1 MLLYH
6 RAIQA
11 LLLPQPSRIM
21 NYNKAEFQ
29 RAFGISNQLPESSVP
44 EIAFAGR
51 SNVGKSSLL
60 NKLFNRKSLAR
71 VSSVPGK
78 TITINFYDVDGFKF
92 VDLPGYG
99 YAKISKQEKDRFAEL
114 MEGYFQSGRNIR
126 LVVQLVDMRH
136 KPSADDYGMI
146 SFMQQMDIPF
156 IVVATKADK
165 LKVKE
170 FKRRQE
176 ELKKELDMVDESL
189 IIPFSSQNGQ
199 GLDIVKACI
208 EKALD

>member
-1 MLLYH
+1 
-6 RAIQA
+6 
-11 LLLPQPSRIM
+11 M
-21 NYNKAEFQ
+21 NDNKAEFEKSY
-29 RAFGISNQLPESSVP
+29 GISSQLPPSDIT

-78 TITINFYDVDGFKF
+78 TITINFYDVDGYKF

-99 YAKISKQEKDRFAEL
+99 YAKLSKSERDRFGEL
-114 MEGYFQSGRNIR
+114 MEGYFQSGRNIK

-136 KPSADDYGMI
+136 KPSQDDFGMI
-146 SFMQQMDIPF
+146 DFMKQMNIPF
-156 IVVATKADK
+156 IVVCTKADK

-170 FKRRQE
+170 FKKREQEIKE
-176 ELKKELDMVDESL
+176 ELSMVDSDL
-189 IIPFSSQNGQ
+189 IIPFSSQNGL
-199 GLDIVKACI
+199 GLDKIKMLI
-208 EKALD
+208 EKSLTD

>member
-1 MLLYH
+1 
-6 RAIQA
+6 
-11 LLLPQPSRIM
+11 M
-21 NYNKAEFQ
+21 NYNKAEFE
-29 RAFGISNQLPESSVP
+29 RAFGISGQLPPSEVP

-78 TITINFYDVDGFKF
+78 TITINFYDVDGYKF

-99 YAKISKQEKDRFAEL
+99 YAKLSKSERDRFGEL
-114 MEGYFQSGRNIR
+114 MEGYFQSGRNIK

-136 KPSADDYGMI
+136 KPSQDDFGMI
-146 SFMQQMDIPF
+146 DFMQQMDIPF
-156 IVVATKADK
+156 IVVCTKADK

-170 FKRRQE
+170 FKKREKEIKE
-176 ELKKELDMVDESL
+176 ELSMVEENL
-189 IIPFSSQNGQ
+189 IIPFSSQSGL
-199 GLDIVKACI
+199 GLDTVKMLI
-208 EKALD
+208 EKSLGA

>member
-1 MLLYH
+1 
-6 RAIQA
+6 
-11 LLLPQPSRIM
+11 M
-21 NYNKAEFQ
+21 NYNKAEFE
-29 RAFGISNQLPESSVP
+29 RAFGISGQLPPSEVP

-78 TITINFYDVDGFKF
+78 TITINFYDVDGYKF

-99 YAKISKQEKDRFAEL
+99 YAKLSKSERDRFGEL
-114 MEGYFQSGRNIR
+114 MEGYFQSGRNIK

-136 KPSADDYGMI
+136 KPSQDDFGMI
-146 SFMQQMDIPF
+146 EFMKQMNIPF
-156 IVVATKADK
+156 IVVCTKADK

-170 FKRRQE
+170 FKKREQEIKE
-176 ELKKELDMVDESL
+176 ELSMVDSDL
-189 IIPFSSQNGQ
+189 IIPFSSQNGL
-199 GLDIVKACI
+199 GLDKIKMLI
-208 EKALD
+208 EKSLID

>member
-1 MLLYH
+1 
-6 RAIQA
+6 
-11 LLLPQPSRIM
+11 M
-21 NYNKAEFQ
+21 NYNKAEFEKSY
-29 RAFGISNQLPESSVP
+29 GISSQLPPSDIT

-78 TITINFYDVDGFKF
+78 TITINFYNVDGYKF

-99 YAKISKQEKDRFAEL
+99 YAKLSKSERDRFGEL
-114 MEGYFQSGRNIR
+114 MEGYFQSGRNIK

-136 KPSADDYGMI
+136 KPSQDDFGMI
-146 SFMQQMDIPF
+146 EFMKQMNIPF
-156 IVVATKADK
+156 IVVCTKADK

-170 FKRRQE
+170 FKKREQEIKE
-176 ELKKELDMVDESL
+176 ELSMVDSDL
-189 IIPFSSQNGQ
+189 IIPFSSQNGL
-199 GLDIVKACI
+199 GLDKIKMLI
-208 EKALD
+208 EKSLID

>member
-1 MLLYH
+1 
-6 RAIQA
+6 
-11 LLLPQPSRIM
+11 M
-21 NYNKAEFQ
+21 NYNKAEFEKSY
-29 RAFGISNQLPESSVP
+29 GISSQLPPSDIT

-78 TITINFYDVDGFKF
+78 TITINFYDVDGYKF

-99 YAKISKQEKDRFAEL
+99 YAKLSKSERDRFGEL
-114 MEGYFQSGRNIR
+114 MEGYFQSGRNIK

-136 KPSADDYGMI
+136 KPSQDDFGMI
-146 SFMQQMDIPF
+146 EFMKQMNIPF
-156 IVVATKADK
+156 IVVCTKADK

-170 FKRRQE
+170 FKKREQEIKE
-176 ELKKELDMVDESL
+176 ELSMVDSDL
-189 IIPFSSQNGQ
+189 IIPFSSQNGI
-199 GLDIVKACI
+199 GLDKIKMLI
-208 EKALD
+208 EKSLTD

>member
-1 MLLYH
+1 
-6 RAIQA
+6 
-11 LLLPQPSRIM
+11 M
-21 NYNKAEFQ
+21 NYNKAEFE
-29 RAFGISNQLPESSVP
+29 RAFGISGQLPPSEVP

-78 TITINFYDVDGFKF
+78 TITINFYDIDGYKF

-99 YAKISKQEKDRFAEL
+99 YAKLSKSERDRFGEL
-114 MEGYFQSGRNIR
+114 MEGYFQSGRNIK

-136 KPSADDYGMI
+136 KPSQDDYGMI
-146 SFMQQMDIPF
+146 DFMQQMDIPF
-156 IVVATKADK
+156 IVVCTKADK

-170 FKRRQE
+170 FKRREKEIKE
-176 ELKKELDMVDESL
+176 ELSMVDENL
-189 IIPFSSQNGQ
+189 IIPFSSQSGL
-199 GLDIVKACI
+199 GLDTVKMLI
-208 EKALD
+208 EKSLGA

>member
-1 MLLYH
+1 
-6 RAIQA
+6 
-11 LLLPQPSRIM
+11 M
-21 NYNKAEFQ
+21 NYNKAEFE
-29 RAFGISNQLPESSVP
+29 RAFGISGQLPPSEVP

-78 TITINFYDVDGFKF
+78 TITINFYDVDGYKF

-99 YAKISKQEKDRFAEL
+99 YAKLSKSERDRFSEL
-114 MEGYFQSGRNIR
+114 MEGYFQSGRNIK

-136 KPSADDYGMI
+136 KPSQDDYGMI
-146 SFMQQMDIPF
+146 DFMQQMDIPF
-156 IVVATKADK
+156 IIVCTKVDK

-170 FKRRQE
+170 FKRREKEIKE
-176 ELKKELDMVDESL
+176 ELSMVDENL
-189 IIPFSSQNGQ
+189 IIPFSSQSGL
-199 GLDIVKACI
+199 GLDTVKMLI
-208 EKALD
+208 EKSLGA

>member
-1 MLLYH
+1 
-6 RAIQA
+6 
-11 LLLPQPSRIM
+11 M
-21 NYNKAEFQ
+21 NYNKAEFE
-29 RAFGISNQLPESSVP
+29 RAFGISGQLPPSEVP

-78 TITINFYDVDGFKF
+78 TITINFYDVDGYKF

-99 YAKISKQEKDRFAEL
+99 YAKLSKSERDRFGEL
-114 MEGYFQSGRNIR
+114 MEGYFQSGRNLK

-136 KPSADDYGMI
+136 KPSQDDFGMI
-146 SFMQQMDIPF
+146 DFMQQMNIPF
-156 IVVATKADK
+156 IVVCTKADK

-170 FKRRQE
+170 FKKREQEIKE
-176 ELKKELDMVDESL
+176 ELSMVDENL
-189 IIPFSSQNGQ
+189 IIPFSSQSGL
-199 GLDIVKACI
+199 GLDTVKMLI
-208 EKALD
+208 EKSLGV

>member
-1 MLLYH
+1 
-6 RAIQA
+6 
-11 LLLPQPSRIM
+11 M
-21 NYNKAEFQ
+21 NYNKAEFEK
-29 RAFGISNQLPESSVP
+29 AFGISSQLPPSIVP
-44 EIAFAGR
+44 EIAFSGR

-78 TITINFYDVDGFKF
+78 TITINFYNVDDCKF

-99 YAKISKQEKDRFAEL
+99 YAKLSKTERDRFGEL

-136 KPSADDYGMI
+136 KPSQDDFGMI
-146 SFMQQMDIPF
+146 DFMQQMNIPF
-156 IVVATKADK
+156 IIACTKADK

-170 FKRRQE
+170 FKKREQE
-176 ELKKELDMVDESL
+176 IKQELNMVDESL
-189 IIPFSSQNGQ
+189 IVPFSSQTGL
-199 GLDIVKACI
+199 GLDNIKMLI
-208 EKALD
+208 EKSLEQ